1 MLLELLVEKKRS
13 AACGR
18 RQRGE
23 TGKYTKTYDFDL
35 TSLRLL
41 PPLHH
46 PKAPPKQEEEEWK
59 EKLETLG
66 RFEDCS
72 FPPFD
77 SERDI

>member
-1 MLLELLVEKKRS
+1 MLLELLVEKKKKCCLREKTERRDRKIYKNIRLRS
-13 AACGR
+13 NIA
-18 RQRGE
+18 
-23 TGKYTKTYDFDL
+23 
-35 TSLRLL
+35 SPS